1 MTFEVQDNRSSSAR
15 NPLDSTA
22 DDHGLTA
29 LRLVLGLIPL
39 GSLAT
44 ELAPSAADRQTKR
57 AIRTLQTLVQDL
69 QLRLDLSTWS
79 PTPTE
84 EELDAAFVRAL
95 RAAHETA
102 EEEKREFIWHGLIN
116 GWVRTHGNPKR
127 DRFQRLVSKYDLEH
141 FKVLREMRSF
151 VKDDIHWFSFESGSD
166 ALVACLNRKRD
177 DLLPYL
183 QEFAADGLVMI
194 YDQPDIRQM
203 SGNPSVSTRKIVLWK
218 QDSDDLLNFI
228 MDPRNIQN
236 APSAPDAQT
245 E

>member
-1 MTFEVQDNRSSSAR
+1 MTFEVRDNRSSSAR

-29 LRLVLGLIPL
+29 LRLVIGLIPL

-44 ELAPSAADRQTKR
+44 ELVPSAGDRQTKR

-69 QLRLDLSTWS
+69 QLRLDLDTWS

-84 EELDAAFVRAL
+84 EDLDAAFVRSL
-95 RAAHETA
+95 RAAQETA

-116 GWVRTHGNPKR
+116 GWVRTHGNTDR
-127 DRFQRLVSKYDLEH
+127 DRFQRIVAKYDLEH
-141 FKVLREMRSF
+141 FQLLRQMRSL
-151 VKDDIHWFSFESGSD
+151 VKDDIHWFSFESGSES
-166 ALVACLNRKRD
+166 LVDCLDRKRD
-177 DLLPYL
+177 ALLPYL

-194 YDQPDIRQM
+194 YDQPDIRQR
-203 SGNPSVSTRKIVLWK
+203 GGEPSVSTRKNVLWK
-218 QDSDDLLNFI
+218 QDSDDLLNFV
-228 MDPRNIQN
+228 MDPRNVQN
-236 APSAPDAQT
+236 ATSAPDAQS